1 MVINMNLV
9 TYSPS
14 GANCPY
20 YFKGGILRPL
30 KYGSFFDDMDALKDM
45 IMKEEDF
52 ILHRQP
58 SDKRSILLDLYETNI
73 TELMVKELVDH
84 IIRISFKIWKLAI
97 VGCNRK
103 VKKLILKE
111 LKIAKSPLYS
121 QILFHTD
128 METAKDWLVSE
139 ES

>member
-1 MVINMNLV
+1 MNLV

-52 ILHRQP
+52 ILHKQP
-58 SDKRSILLDLYETNI
+58 SDKRCILLDLYETNI
-73 TELMVKELVDH
+73 TAEMVKYLVEH
-84 IIRISFKIWKLAI
+84 IIRISYKIWKLAI

-103 VKKLILKE
+103 VQKLILKQ
-111 LKIAKSPLYS
+111 LKVKKSHLYS

-139 ES
+139 KG